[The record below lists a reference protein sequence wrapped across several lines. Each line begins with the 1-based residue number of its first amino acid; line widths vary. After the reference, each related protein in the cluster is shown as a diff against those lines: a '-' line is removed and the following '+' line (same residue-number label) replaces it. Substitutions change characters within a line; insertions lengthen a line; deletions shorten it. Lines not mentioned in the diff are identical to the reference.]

1 MAESSVHSNQRMR
14 KFFTVVSGIT
24 LDSHKDFLKQLT
36 MQQDFTEVRTL
47 EESDVIMTFCPIVSR
62 AGIDIEAALK
72 EIPTGKRVVLV
83 VLHHS
88 FNPDCTVP
96 NSSRLV
102 TRHDILT
109 VDCLFHENHGLLDC
123 PRNKEAVAMI
133 WRSLNIQPKV
143 QDLMTEWRSKMTG
156 KMAESSVHGNPRRR
170 KFFTVVR
177 GNTLASHKDFLKQ
190 LTMQGD
196 FTEVRT
202 LEESDVIMTFCPIVS
217 RAGTDIEAALQEIPT
232 GKRVVLVVLHH
243 SFNPDC
249 TVPNSS
255 RLVTRHDILTVDCL
269 FHENH
274 GLLDCPRN
282 KEAVAM
288 IWRSKMA
295 ESSVHGNPRRRKF
308 FTVVRGNTLAS
319 HKDFLKQLTMQGDF
333 TEVRTLEESDV
344 IMTFCPIVS
353 RAGTDIEAALQEIPT
368 GKRVVLVV
376 LHHSFNPDCTVPNSS
391 RLVTRHDILTVDCLF
406 HENHGLLDCP
416 RNKEA

>member
-1 MAESSVHSNQRMR
+1 MAESSVHS
-14 KFFTVVSGIT
+14 KSTCY
-24 LDSHKDFLKQLT
+24 L
-36 MQQDFTEVRTL
+36 
-47 EESDVIMTFCPIVSR
+47 
-62 AGIDIEAALK
+62 
-72 EIPTGKRVVLV
+72 
-83 VLHHS
+83 
-88 FNPDCTVP
+88 
-96 NSSRLV
+96 
-102 TRHDILT
+102 
-109 VDCLFHENHGLLDC
+109 
-123 PRNKEAVAMI
+123 
-133 WRSLNIQPKV
+133 
-143 QDLMTEWRSKMTG
+143 
-156 KMAESSVHGNPRRR
+156 R

-190 LTMQGD
+190 LTMQRD

-282 KEAVAM
+282 KEAVAT
-288 IWRSKMA
+288 IWRSLNIQPKVQDLMTKWRSKMTGKMA
-295 ESSVHGNPRRRKF
+295 ESSVHSNPRMRKF
-308 FTVVRGNTLAS
+308 FTVVSGNTLAS
-319 HKDFLKQLTMQGDF
+319 HKDFLKQLTMQQDF

-416 RNKEA
+416 RNKEAVATIWRSLNIQPKEVRMQTVSYPLSSLKGLVSEGSSLLLLLPLRKNILKNMTFLPFYQDTHISTST